1 MKKLLFAFVL
11 MLLASPILCLSE
23 NVLTYSSVE
32 SEITSV
38 EEMANQYQNLILN
51 LNSQGAYASKSI
63 KLLSEMKDILWQ
75 AKMFLSQS
83 RVDEASQMVEKAKS
97 IAPRI
102 TLDISFS
109 LKINKGRL
117 ALEEASTLISKARKE
132 GYEVKTFEGF
142 YDKAVALFA
151 QAKSSYE
158 SESYEAVDPK
168 ISEITSL
175 AENVSKGVDSLKV
188 VREFQPTTGFV
199 ISFSDVNV
207 ASYWWVGVIT
217 VFLVA
222 AIIIKT
228 RKTVKKLSQVSRLEI
243 IKNRMR

>member
-1 MKKLLFAFVL
+1 MKKLLFAFVFA
-11 MLLASPILCLSE
+11 LLASPILCMSQT
-23 NVLTYSSVE
+23 VTSGSVSTDMMSVE
-32 SEITSV
+32 NLTQ
-38 EEMANQYQNLILN
+38 QYQDLILN

-63 KLLSEMKDILWQ
+63 ELLSEMKDILWQ
-75 AKMFLSQS
+75 AKMLLSQS
-83 RVDEASQMVEKAKS
+83 KVDEASQMVEKAKI

-109 LKINKGRL
+109 SKINKGRL
-117 ALEEASTLISKARKE
+117 ALEEADALISKARKE
-132 GYEVKTFEGF
+132 GYEVKTFEGY

-158 SESYEAVDPK
+158 SEAYEAVDSK
-168 ISEITSL
+168 ISEITRL
-175 AENVSKGVDSLKV
+175 AENVSKGVDNLKA

-199 ISFSDVNV
+199 ISLSDVNIT
-207 ASYWWVGVIT
+207 SYWWVGVIA